1 MSVIDP
7 HNRHFYLNLYKDV
20 VRVGN
25 EYCLQTPYKEDENG
39 NIVKT
44 PEHEANPNKNALS
57 KECGRCIHYIC
68 LCGTNKCTIRTS
80 LEKNIPEHSFIPSG
94 WVANCDAYSPVYPL
108 NIIRSE
114 KEMVDFIDKVQNF
127 FGCPEDYEAY
137 FGFERNW
144 DEATGDILE
153 TIQEY
158 YARGGKFKD
167 IPDKYPCVIYFGVAD
182 FDGMRGRNEK
192 LDWIYIG
199 ESNDETKM
207 S

>member
-1 MSVIDP
+1 MSVIDE
-7 HNRHFYLNLYKDV
+7 HNRHFYLNLYKDI

-39 NIVKT
+39 KIVKT
-44 PEHEANPNKNALS
+44 SEHEANPNKNALS
-57 KECGRCIHYIC
+57 KCCGRCIHFIE
-68 LCGTNKCTIRTS
+68 LRGTDKCVIRTS
-80 LEKNIPEHSFIPSG
+80 LEKNLPERSFIPSA
-94 WVANCDAYSPVYPL
+94 WVANCDAYEPVFPL
-108 NIIRSE
+108 NIIKSE
-114 KEMVDFIDKVQNF
+114 KEMVDFIEKVHNF

-153 TIQEY
+153 TVQEY

-167 IPDKYPCVIYFGVAD
+167 IPDKYPCVVYFGVAD
-182 FDGMRGRNEK
+182 FDGMRGRDEK

-199 ESNDETKM
+199 E
-207 S
+207 